1 MRRSGVRFPEA
12 APGRY
17 PLSMTL
23 SAKAPPSS
31 SGHSSRPCPPGAPE
45 PLGRVPQI
53 AVDQV
58 PVQVHRHGSC
68 GVPQYSLNHFRISAR
83 ASHTEAAVWR
93 RS

>member
-12 APGRY
+12 ALGRY
-17 PLSMTL
+17 PLSMTTFCQGATFIVRSL
-23 SAKAPPSS
+23 V
-31 SGHSSRPCPPGAPE
+31 RPCPRGAPE

-53 AVDQV
+53 AVDHV

-83 ASHTEAAVWR
+83 CQPGTPR
-93 RS
+93 R